1 MRELV
6 DERSIL
12 NKSGACKIL
21 EEEKREQ
28 ALEVEQ

>member
-1 MRELV
+1 MKGVFL
-6 DERSIL
+6 IH
-12 NKSGACKIL
+12 KSGACKIL